1 MIMGIVGMLLTI
13 VGGMLLAAGWFYFE
27 LSLWALI
34 PGGILMLIG
43 PSLIS
48 GFLEQVRLKVMPP
61 VSDSRDS
68 SNKGSGSSTL

>member
-1 MIMGIVGMLLTI
+1 MAMGIVGILLTI

-34 PGGILMLIG
+34 PGGVLILIG

-48 GFLEQVRLKVMPP
+48 GFLEQVRLQAVRPA
-61 VSDSRDS
+61 SNSRDS
-68 SNKGSGSSTL
+68 SSKDRGNSTP

>member
-1 MIMGIVGMLLTI
+1 MIMGIVGVLLTI
-13 VGGMLLAAGWFYFE
+13 VGGILLAAGWFYFE

-48 GFLEQVRLKVMPP
+48 GFLEQVRLQAMRQA
-61 VSDSRDS
+61 SNNRDS
-68 SNKGSGSSTL
+68 NNKGSGNSTP